1 MFLPGEEF
9 RFPLP
14 QVRQSLT
21 RIFGSLYNPLG
32 NYSSETGARMQSFF
46 QSHLKFLMTLVAA
59 MFLWEAAAS
68 LADDVTPQDESR
80 AISRYITL
88 TSPIDDQM
96 LNWVRETGLEL
107 QSAALKDDRRAV
119 LVLEVTP
126 GNSQF
131 HHVYGLAD
139 FLTSSALSRV
149 TTIAWVPETVIGNNV
164 LAALACN
171 EIVMEPD
178 AQLGDIGRGGPVTDD
193 QRAIVLNLVSK
204 RHNAKVNRALVT
216 GMIDPQAAVIQLT
229 LEPMEGESE
238 KRLVTEDEAARMR
251 DAGVVIKD
259 SRNIKEP
266 GQIGL
271 FSGAQARNNDFLVM
285 QTVENRHEL
294 ATAYGLPLES
304 LREQPK
310 PGTFNRISLIEV
322 KGAIDPLLES
332 FLERQIERAVDSGS
346 EVIIFEIDSPG
357 GMLWQSRDLAYAI
370 ADLQERGVR
379 TIAYVPDQALSGA
392 AIIALGCDEIYLTP
406 NGTFGDAGP
415 IEMRDGGQFE
425 RAPEKV
431 LSFLREILRE
441 LGERK
446 GRPPALLMAMADKDL
461 LVYEARNKQTGDV
474 SYLSEDEIHES
485 GGEWEQGRLVP
496 ESAEDLLLTLN
507 GRRAHELQIA
517 DRPVANFEELKE
529 RLGIPEDVQP
539 QKIGRTWL
547 DDTVFVL
554 NTNFV
559 TGLLFFVGI
568 VCIYLEL
575 HFMSGILGILSAL
588 CFGVFFWSK
597 FLGGTAGWLEVLL
610 FLLGLGCLAMEIFV
624 IPGFGVFGVSGVLLL
639 FAALV
644 MASQT
649 FGNGILEPNNDLT
662 NATKTMATLSTSI
675 IAVIVL
681 AMALSK
687 FLPRIPILNQMILT
701 PPGMDSVQSPDE
713 PRLRPDLAEI
723 GAFAGLLGAQGETLT
738 MLRPAGKA
746 RVNDRMLDVV
756 SDGPFIPQGRPV
768 EIVQISG
775 NRIVVREV

>member
-1 MFLPGEEF
+1 M
-9 RFPLP
+9 
-14 QVRQSLT
+14 QSLFQLNRHLLVT
-21 RIFGSLYNPLG
+21 LTVATLLA
-32 NYSSETGARMQSFF
+32 GAG
-46 QSHLKFLMTLVAA
+46 LAT
-59 MFLWEAAAS
+59 
-68 LADDVTPQDESR
+68 ADDVPAADESPVI
-80 AISRYITL
+80 ARYITL
-88 TSPIDDQM
+88 SSPIDDQM

-119 LVLEVTP
+119 LVLELTP

-139 FLTSSALSRV
+139 FLPSAALSRV
-149 TTIAWVPETVIGNNV
+149 TTIAWIPETVTGHNV
-164 LAALACN
+164 LAALACK
-171 EIVMEPD
+171 EIVMHPD

-193 QRAIVLNLVSK
+193 QRAFALNLVAK

-216 GMIDPQAAVIQLT
+216 GMIDPQASILQLT
-229 LEPMEGESE
+229 VEPADGMSE
-238 KRLVTEDEAARMR
+238 KRLVIEDEAAQMR
-251 DAGVVIKD
+251 DSGVVIKD

-266 GQIGL
+266 GQPGL
-271 FSGAQARNNDFLVM
+271 FSGAQARNADFLVM
-285 QTVENRHEL
+285 QTVENRHDL
-294 ATAYGLPLES
+294 AAAYGLPLES
-304 LREQPK
+304 LREQAK
-310 PGTFNRISLIEV
+310 PGTFNRVSLIEV
-322 KGAIDPLLES
+322 KDTIDPFLES
-332 FLERQIERAVDSGS
+332 FLERQIDRAVASGS

-357 GMLWQSRDLAYAI
+357 GLLWQSRDLAYAI
-370 ADLQERGVR
+370 ADLEERDIR
-379 TIAYVPDQALSGA
+379 TIAYVPKQALSGA

-406 NGTFGDAGP
+406 NGIFGDSGP
-415 IEMRDGGQFE
+415 IEMREGGQFE

-431 LSFLREILRE
+431 LSFLREIMRE

-461 LVYEARNKQTGDV
+461 QVYEVRNKLTGDV
-474 SYLSEDEIHES
+474 TYMSEEEIHEA

-507 GRRAHELQIA
+507 GKRAHELLIA
-517 DRPVANFEELKE
+517 ERPLKHQPDNPNVSFDDLKE
-529 RLGIPEDVQP
+529 RLGIPEDIQP

-568 VCIYLEL
+568 ICIYLEL
-575 HFMSGILGILSAL
+575 HFMSGILGIVSAL

-610 FLLGLGCLAMEIFV
+610 FLLGLGCLAMEVFV
-624 IPGFGVFGVSGVLLL
+624 IPGFGVFGVSGALLM
-639 FAALV
+639 FASLV

-649 FGNGILEPNNDLT
+649 FGNGILLKNNDLT
-662 NATKTMATLSTSI
+662 NATWTMGTLSASI
-675 IAVIVL
+675 IAVIV
-681 AMALSK
+681 MATAISK

-701 PPGMDSVQSPDE
+701 PPGMDTVQSPDE
-713 PRLRPDLAEI
+713 PQLRPDLAET
-723 GAFAGLLGAQGETLT
+723 GALARLLGAQGETLT

-746 RVNDRMLDVV
+746 RVNDRLLDVV
-756 SDGPFIPQGRPV
+756 SDGPFIPQGKSV

-775 NRIVVREV
+775 NRIVVREA

>member
-1 MFLPGEEF
+1 
-9 RFPLP
+9 
-14 QVRQSLT
+14 
-21 RIFGSLYNPLG
+21 
-32 NYSSETGARMQSFF
+32 MQSFT
-46 QSHLKFLMTLVAA
+46 QPDDRLLASLFLVTLVIGGSAII
-59 MFLWEAAAS
+59 
-68 LADDVTPQDESR
+68 ADDVPAVDESPV
-80 AISRYITL
+80 ISRYVTL

-119 LVLEVTP
+119 FVLEVTP

-131 HHVYGLAD
+131 HHVYGLAE
-139 FLTSSALSRV
+139 FLTSAALSRV
-149 TTIAWVPETVIGNNV
+149 TTIAWVPETVVGNNV
-164 LAALACN
+164 LAALACK
-171 EIVMEPD
+171 EIVMHPD

-193 QRAIVLNLVSK
+193 QRAIVLNLVAK
-204 RHNAKVNRALVT
+204 RHNPKVNRALIT
-216 GMIDPQAAVIQLT
+216 GLIDPQTAVIQLT
-229 LEPMEGESE
+229 VEVADGQTE

-251 DAGVVIKD
+251 DSGVVIKD

-266 GQIGL
+266 GQVGL
-271 FSGAQARNNDFLVM
+271 FSGAQARNDDFLVM
-285 QTVENRHEL
+285 RTVENRHDL

-310 PGTFNRISLIEV
+310 PGTFNRVSLIEV

-332 FLERQIERAVDSGS
+332 FLERQIDRAVDSGS

-357 GMLWQSRDLAYAI
+357 GLLWQSRDLAYAI
-370 ADLQERGVR
+370 ADLEERGVR

-415 IEMRDGGQFE
+415 IEMRNGGQFE

-474 SYLSEDEIHES
+474 TYMSENEIHEA

-517 DRPVANFEELKE
+517 ERPVVDFEDLKN

-547 DDTVFVL
+547 DDTVFLL

-568 VCIYLEL
+568 ICIYLEL
-575 HFMSGILGILSAL
+575 HFMSGILGIVSAL

-624 IPGFGVFGVSGVLLL
+624 IPGFGVFGVSGALLL

-649 FGNGILEPNNDLT
+649 FGNGILQENNDLT
-662 NATKTMATLSTSI
+662 NATWTMATLSTSI
-675 IAVIVL
+675 IAVIVI
-681 AMALSK
+681 ATALSK
-687 FLPRIPILNQMILT
+687 FLPRIPLLNQMILT

-713 PRLRPDLAEI
+713 PRLRPDLAESS
-723 GAFAGLLGAQGETLT
+723 AFAGLLGAQGETVT

-746 RVNDRMLDVV
+746 RVQDRMLDVV
-756 SDGPFIPQGRPV
+756 SDGPFIPQGKLV